1 MPAHRRLTGSLAAL
15 TAAFF
20 IAVFESGPGMS
31 AIASAASAPYRDV
44 KASIATGLSRATH
57 EPASSGLRVTIDD
70 LSSIAIEPGAP
81 LELSGLVRNTGDVR
95 WRDAQVYLTMT
106 AEPAVSKSGLDAFT
120 SIEGGFGNPVE
131 RLGLFDEIGAVRP
144 GEPKPYSLSVPFG
157 QLPINQTPGVYHV
170 GVIVLA
176 SNREGRDAVADARA
190 DTVMPLLPDAAAAAA
205 AGAKL
210 VRTNLLTLL
219 PLSALVSRHA
229 DGAFTDDTLA
239 AAVSEGG
246 RLRNVL
252 DFAASAPANT
262 LDLVVDPAVLDAC
275 QDIAS
280 GFVIRTGRGQDA
292 TDTEGDAESSRAA
305 ADWLAD
311 LETIAQRQ
319 GMTLSPWGSPASSA
333 LADGELPAVI
343 EAAVL
348 AGQTFA
354 AEANLNAAITNW
366 PIKGLTTRAGLARTR
381 AAGAVVSVVS
391 QLSLPTLRDSALDPD
406 RYPPAQVTLGTVDG
420 PLTALV
426 TRKEIGGVRFTSRV
440 DLLELRQ
447 AVAAEATVRALSSS
461 HTQTSVLAAPSNWNP
476 ASNASAQFGALYDFA
491 TVSPTSLAGAQ
502 IASTPYTGPVR
513 LPMNAPSGFPAELVE
528 SIASLRSAGRVFV
541 DLLTEHRRV
550 SQEFDRELASAGSA
564 WWQQHPNRATWLNKN
579 STRDKAAQVGKVT
592 IAGASFVTLSS
603 ESGRFPL
610 TVTNGL
616 DISVTVS
623 VEVRAQDPA
632 FEIEPLKPIVLE
644 PGRQRDVEVVTR
656 AKGSGLTAVTARLST
671 SSGRPF
677 GRPVEFDLRAT
688 QIGLVIW
695 VVFALAAS
703 VIVVASG
710 LRIYRRIRT
719 TGFRPRG
726 GQPT

>member
-1 MPAHRRLTGSLAAL
+1 MSTDAA
-15 TAAFF
+15 
-20 IAVFESGPGMS
+20 
-31 AIASAASAPYRDV
+31 AASAPHRDAG
-44 KASIATGLSRATH
+44 ASPLTVSPLTVSPATARTATGVLRATH
-57 EPASSGLRVTIDD
+57 EPVNNGLRVTIDD
-70 LSSIAIEPGAP
+70 LSSIAIEPEEP
-81 LELSGLVRNTGDVR
+81 LELSGVVSNTGDLR

-106 AEPAVSKSGLDAFT
+106 AEPAISKSGLDAFT
-120 SIEGGFGNPVE
+120 SIEGGFGSPVE

-144 GEPKPYSLSVPFG
+144 GEPKPYSLSVPFR

-176 SNREGRDAVADARA
+176 SNRDGRDAVADARA
-190 DTVMPLLPDAAAAAA
+190 DTVMPLLPEAA
-205 AGAKL
+205 AGAKP

-229 DGAFTDDTLA
+229 DGAFTDDSLA

-275 QDIAS
+275 QDIA
-280 GFVIRTGRGQDA
+280 GGYVIRTGRGQGA
-292 TDTEGDAESSRAA
+292 IDTEGDADSRGAA

-333 LADGELPAVI
+333 LADAEIPAVI

-354 AEANLNAAITNW
+354 AEANLSAAITNW

-381 AAGAVVSVVS
+381 SAGAVVSVVS
-391 QLSLPTLRDSALDPD
+391 QLSLPALRDNALDPD

-426 TRKEIGGVRFTSRV
+426 TRRDIGGVTFTSRV

-447 AVAAEATVRALSSS
+447 AVAAEATVRALNSSRA
-461 HTQTSVLAAPSNWNP
+461 QTSVLAAPSNWNP
-476 ASNASAQFGALYDFA
+476 ASNASAQFGSLYDFA
-491 TVSPTSLAGAQ
+491 TVSPTSLPDAQ
-502 IASTPYTGPVR
+502 IVSAPYAGPVR
-513 LPMNAPSGFPAELVE
+513 LPKNAPSGFPAELVE
-528 SIASLRSAGRVFV
+528 SIAGLRSAGRVFV
-541 DLLTEHRRV
+541 DLFTEQRRV
-550 SQEFDRELASAGSA
+550 SLEFDRELASAGSA
-564 WWQQHPNRATWLNKN
+564 WWQQHPNRATWLNTSSK
-579 STRDKAAQVGKVT
+579 RDKVAQVGKVT

-616 DISVTVS
+616 DISVTVI
-623 VEVRAQDPA
+623 VEVVAQDPA
-632 FEIEPLKPIVLE
+632 FQIEPLKPIVLE

-656 AKGSGLTAVTARLST
+656 AEGSGLTAVRARLST
-671 SSGRPF
+671 ANERPF
-677 GRPVEFDLRAT
+677 GRPVNFDLRAT
-688 QIGLVIW
+688 QIGLLIW

-710 LRIYRRIRT
+710 LRIYRRVRT
-719 TGFRPRG
+719 AGFRPRG
-726 GQPT
+726 EQPT